1 MVVNMSAK
9 LDIARKKISVHK
21 YAQYHTVGKGDKHKT
36 GPIPHGL
43 FGQKAGQAP
52 GFSYMDANK
61 NKDITWGEKISMKYL
76 ENSKKY
82 IPKTKVIFTGI
93 KAGESTDLI
102 AYLKKA
108 TKEQ

>member
-1 MVVNMSAK
+1 
-9 LDIARKKISVHK
+9 
-21 YAQYHTVGKGDKHKT
+21 
-36 GPIPHGL
+36 
-43 FGQKAGQAP
+43 
-52 GFSYMDANK
+52 MDANK